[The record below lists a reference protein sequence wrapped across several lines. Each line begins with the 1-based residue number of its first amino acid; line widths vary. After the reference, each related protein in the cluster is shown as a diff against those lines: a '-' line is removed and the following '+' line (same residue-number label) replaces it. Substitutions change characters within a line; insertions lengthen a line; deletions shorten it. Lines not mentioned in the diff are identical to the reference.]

1 MWKQIETSRNNI
13 LLYLN
18 YEDFATIEV
27 EKKTNNK
34 GVTFY
39 EINFHIEDVTDQSV
53 VCYKL
58 EDVKVVLER
67 AKDEIEEFY
76 LDKDDYS
83 DEEIYSWLDDFVELI
98 NEF

>member
-39 EINFHIEDVTDQSV
+39 EINFHLEDVTDQSV
-53 VCYKL
+53 VCY
-58 EDVKVVLER
+58 
-67 AKDEIEEFY
+67 EF
-76 LDKDDYS
+76 
-83 DEEIYSWLDDFVELI
+83 
-98 NEF
+98 

>member
-1 MWKQIETSRNNI
+1 MIDEQIENVI
-13 LLYLN
+13 
-18 YEDFATIEV
+18 IEMQ
-27 EKKTNNK
+27 EKTENNK
-34 GVTFY
+34 IKWISVNKLHNWNR
-39 EINFHIEDVTDQSV
+39 IKSRIE
-53 VCYKL
+53 K
-58 EDVKVVLER
+58 

>member
-1 MWKQIETSRNNI
+1 MWTSTFCIKER
-13 LLYLN
+13 LCWFVLY
-18 YEDFATIEV
+18 
-27 EKKTNNK
+27 TNNK

-58 EDVKVVLER
+58 EDVKVVLEK
-67 AKDEIEEFY
+67 AKDEIEDFY

>member
-34 GVTFY
+34 VHINHDPQAESSRAVFGEPKAKGDEFTPRTF
-39 EINFHIEDVTDQSV
+39 
-53 VCYKL
+53 K
-58 EDVKVVLER
+58 
-67 AKDEIEEFY
+67 
-76 LDKDDYS
+76 
-83 DEEIYSWLDDFVELI
+83 
-98 NEF
+98 